1 MEKDDQDQRDKGPE
15 IKEEKQYYMP
25 IPAGTPYSVIA
36 EAVNRF
42 GVELTEKEVIV
53 PGIGENEAAPLAW
66 ALVGSKENLE
76 RAHEF
81 IVKKMTE
88 MLDRFR

>member
-1 MEKDDQDQRDKGPE
+1 MAKDGEGQQERAPGNG
-15 IKEEKQYYMP
+15 EEKQYYMP

-53 PGIGENEAAPLAW
+53 PGIGENETAPLTW
-66 ALVGSKENLE
+66 VLVGSRENLE
-76 RAHEF
+76 KAHEF
-81 IVKKMTE
+81 IVRKMTE
-88 MLDRFR
+88 MLERFR

>member
-1 MEKDDQDQRDKGPE
+1 MAKGEKGGREEPPSG
-15 IKEEKQYYMP
+15 EEKQYYMP

-42 GVELTEKEVIV
+42 GIELSEKEVIV
-53 PGIGENEAAPLAW
+53 PGIGENEAAPLSW
-66 ALVGSKENLE
+66 VLVGSRDRLE
-76 RAHEF
+76 KAHEF

-88 MLDRFR
+88 MLEKFR